1 MLIPIVVIL
10 VASMVSIIISY
21 LTIVEKDLLI
31 ATIYIAFIG
40 VLYTLIYYIL
50 MAPDVVLAY
59 IPVSS
64 ILLPLMVIIVLKK
77 TKRFEE

>member
-1 MLIPIVVIL
+1 M
-10 VASMVSIIISY
+10 
-21 LTIVEKDLLI
+21 VEKDLLI

-59 IPVSS
+59 MPVSS
-64 ILLPLMVIIVLKK
+64 ILLPLMIVIVLKK

>member
-1 MLIPIVVIL
+1 MLIPIVVVL
-10 VASMVSIIISY
+10 VASTLSIILAY
-21 LTIVEKDLLI
+21 LTMVEKDLLI

-59 IPVSS
+59 MPVSS
-64 ILLPLMVIIVLKK
+64 IL
-77 TKRFEE
+77 

>member
-1 MLIPIVVIL
+1 MLIPIIIIL
-10 VASMVSIIISY
+10 VSSMLSIIMSY
-21 LTIVEKDLLI
+21 LTIVERDLLI

>member
-1 MLIPIVVIL
+1 MLIPIVVVL
-10 VASMVSIIISY
+10 VASTLSIILAY
-21 LTIVEKDLLI
+21 LTMVEKDLLI

-59 IPVSS
+59 MPVSS
-64 ILLPLMVIIVLKK
+64 ILLPLMIVIVLKK

>member
-1 MLIPIVVIL
+1 VLIPIVVVL
-10 VASMVSIIISY
+10 VASTLSIILAY
-21 LTIVEKDLLI
+21 LTMVEKDLLI

-59 IPVSS
+59 MPVSS
-64 ILLPLMVIIVLKK
+64 ILLPLMIVIVLKK

>member
-1 MLIPIVVIL
+1 MLIPIAVIL
-10 VASMVSIIISY
+10 VASTLSIIVAY
-21 LTIVEKDLLI
+21 LTIVEKDLLL

-40 VLYTLIYYIL
+40 VLYTLIYYTL

-64 ILLPLMVIIVLKK
+64 ILLPLMIIIVLKK